1 MLSVSLIARLHISN
15 EERQVILNICACI
28 DAKLNDLDYE
38 VTSIINAQNNIRDLR
53 YTDETLNDKCRRY
66 FDADIKCKK
75 REARKIVVQL
85 RKLCV
90 DLRKTIR
97 RKQIP
102 ECKAVYAAT
111 QLLDE
116 KEAYINSGS
125 FQYATYR
132 NAVNNFRKKYLRL
145 EKYLKEGLR

>member
-1 MLSVSLIARLHISN
+1 MLSISLIARLHISN

-75 REARKIVVQL
+75 REARKISYVSIYAKRYGANRSRNVKQCML
-85 RKLCV
+85 LHNSWTK
-90 DLRKTIR
+90 R
-97 RKQIP
+97 RHTSTASHSSMQHI
-102 ECKAVYAAT
+102 AT
-111 QLLDE
+111 LS
-116 KEAYINSGS
+116 IN
-125 FQYATYR
+125 FVR
-132 NAVNNFRKKYLRL
+132 NTSDSRNT
-145 EKYLKEGLR
+145 